1 MPLASPLS
9 PISMAMAVSFL
20 DNFNNNI
27 CRTIL
32 GTQLI
37 VLDYNSEGRGVPFD
51 LG

>member
-1 MPLASPLS
+1 MPL
-9 PISMAMAVSFL
+9 AVSFL
-20 DNFNNNI
+20 DSFNNNS

-37 VLDYNSEGRGVPFD
+37 VVGLQFRGGGVPFD

>member
-20 DNFNNNI
+20 DNFNNNN
-27 CRTIL
+27 CKIL

-37 VLDYNSEGRGVPFD
+37 VWTTIQKEEECPLI
-51 LG
+51 

>member
-9 PISMAMAVSFL
+9 PISMDMAVSFL

-32 GTQLI
+32 GIT
-37 VLDYNSEGRGVPFD
+37 YNSEGRGVPFD